1 MILAAK
7 NYFSESGTEVRN
19 HIAIMKTTEVLTA
32 PFQVPGRI
40 CRIED
45 ISRTALKELE
55 FLKNIRFD
63 PAQVRLVLTATTKP
77 DLDMTFA
84 QEEIANSS

>member
-55 FLKNIRFD
+55 FLKIFD
-63 PAQVRLVLTATTKP
+63 STRPKCAW
-77 DLDMTFA
+77 
-84 QEEIANSS
+84 SSLLPQSLIST